1 MADKAEAVASPSPQ
15 VAKPESGAKAR
26 PIKTLPTDR
35 IKFDKQLDLLRAYA
49 AISGP
54 SLKSVANK
62 DVAGVVDMVAST
74 VSISNKFFSEMGF
87 LLPASDGGYTPAA
100 DVVSYVRAYEWKPET
115 AAFKLAPII
124 LRTWF
129 AERLV
134 PKLRFRPMD
143 EAEAITDLAEE
154 AAATQFYQNQLKIL
168 LDYLAASGIIVRD
181 GGRVSLGPQ
190 ANVLASG
197 NGSAATMPG
206 VPDAPRAE
214 APASPKGRGAA
225 VSTVFNTPTE
235 GVVEFHVSV
244 RVDMSEFK
252 GWQGDR
258 IAAFF
263 GGIAQVLAAK
273 GQIEED
279 AST

>member
-1 MADKAEAVASPSPQ
+1 MAEKAEAVASPQ

-54 SLKSVANK
+54 TLKSVSNK
-62 DVAGVVDMVAST
+62 DVAGVVEMVAST

-87 LLPASDGGYTPAA
+87 LLAASDGGYTPAS

-115 AAFKLAPII
+115 AAYKLAPTI

-134 PKLRFRPMD
+134 PKLRYRQMD

-154 AAATQFYQNQLKIL
+154 AAASQVYQNQLKIL
-168 LDYLAASGIIVRD
+168 LDYLTASGIIVREN
-181 GGRVSLGPQ
+181 GRVNLGPQ
-190 ANVLASG
+190 ANAVASG
-197 NGSAATMPG
+197 NGTAATTAG
-206 VPDAPRAE
+206 VPDAPRPETA
-214 APASPKGRGAA
+214 APPKGKGAA
-225 VSTVFNTPTE
+225 VSTVFNAPTE

-273 GQIEED
+273 GKIEED